1 MKKGPEKGKV
11 YEVVKRKLEMKSIGS
26 VSLRLVAIFVVWKL
40 MTLYSMTLFVSVVA
54 KIKLSLSFFR

>member
-26 VSLRLVAIFVVWKL
+26 VSLRLVDDQLK
-40 MTLYSMTLFVSVVA
+40 VSATSNCLPVNH
-54 KIKLSLSFFR
+54 IN

>member
-26 VSLRLVAIFVVWKL
+26 VSLRLVDMSTSVSDFIVV
-40 MTLYSMTLFVSVVA
+40 
-54 KIKLSLSFFR
+54 

>member
-26 VSLRLVAIFVVWKL
+26 VSLRLVAIFVVWKF
-40 MTLYSMTLFVSVVA
+40 MTLYNMTLFVSVLA
-54 KIKLSLSFFR
+54 KIKLFLSFFR

>member
-26 VSLRLVAIFVVWKL
+26 VSLRLVAIFVVWKF
-40 MTLYSMTLFVSVVA
+40 MTLYNMTLFVSVLA

>member
-40 MTLYSMTLFVSVVA
+40 MTLYSMTLFVSVLA